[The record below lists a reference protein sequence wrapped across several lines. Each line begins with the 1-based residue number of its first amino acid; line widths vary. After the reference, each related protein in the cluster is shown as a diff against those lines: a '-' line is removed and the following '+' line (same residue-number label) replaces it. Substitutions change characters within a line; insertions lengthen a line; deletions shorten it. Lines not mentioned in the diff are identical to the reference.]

1 MKDANTGEA
10 RPLQNNP
17 PLSKAALGAPEHT
30 QTMDDPQS
38 TQSAGMSMVADIP
51 CCPIVPPTSQADDAK
66 NTVSPSQPASHDPSP
81 VSDTSL
87 TQVQPVVLQQPFSTP
102 VPAAPTQ
109 SQPQSPAH
117 QSQQGPPTMSGPTTS
132 HTQPGSG
139 PAESDGEGPPRQEFT
154 DRTIK
159 TLDEKLRNLLYQEHN
174 PSQST
179 SSTSDPPG
187 SPPVSDS
194 QSSDGPLR
202 KGEMLVNKNVLFSIW
217 LSALGSL

>member
-1 MKDANTGEA
+1 
-10 RPLQNNP
+10 
-17 PLSKAALGAPEHT
+17 
-30 QTMDDPQS
+30 
-38 TQSAGMSMVADIP
+38 MVADIP
-51 CCPIVPPTSQADDAK
+51 CCPIAPPTSQADNVQADNVK
-66 NTVSPSQPASHDPSP
+66 TNVLPPQPASHDPSP

-102 VPAAPTQ
+102 VPPPTQ

-117 QSQQGPPTMSGPTTS
+117 QTQQGPPASTS

-139 PAESDGEGPPRQEFT
+139 PAESDGEGPPRLEFT

-202 KGEMLVNKNVLFSIW
+202 RGEILVINK
-217 LSALGSL
+217 

>member
-1 MKDANTGEA
+1 MQGAKIAEIQA
-10 RPLQNNP
+10 LQCNP
-17 PLSKAALGAPEHT
+17 PLSNTAVSTPEQT
-30 QTMDDPQS
+30 QTVDDPQNK
-38 TQSAGMSMVADIP
+38 SAKRSMVADIP
-51 CCPIVPPTSQADDAK
+51 CCPIVPSTSQADNVQK
-66 NTVSPSQPASHDPSP
+66 NVPLPQPASHDPSP

-87 TQVQPVVLQQPFSTP
+87 TQLPSVVLQQPFSNP
-102 VPAAPTQ
+102 VPAATQ

-117 QSQQGPPTMSGPTTS
+117 QTQQGPSTMSGSAAS
-132 HTQPGSG
+132 HTQPGGG

-194 QSSDGPLR
+194 QSSDGPQK
-202 KGEMLVNKNVLFSIW
+202 KGEIMVKMHL
-217 LSALGSL
+217 

>member
-1 MKDANTGEA
+1 MQDTSVSEA
-10 RPLQNNP
+10 RPNTAP
-17 PLSKAALGAPEHT
+17 SAPEHS
-30 QTMDDPQS
+30 QAVDKPQS
-38 TQSAGMSMVADIP
+38 THPAGISMVADIP
-51 CCPIVPPTSQADDAK
+51 CCPIVPPTSQADNIK
-66 NTVSPSQPASHDPSP
+66 KSVPPPQPASHDPSP
-81 VSDTSL
+81 VSDASL
-87 TQVQPVVLQQPFSTP
+87 IQVQPVVLQQPFSTS
-102 VPAAPTQ
+102 VPPPTQ

-117 QSQQGPPTMSGPTTS
+117 QTQQGPPTMSGPTTS

-139 PAESDGEGPPRQEFT
+139 PAESDGEGPPRLEFT

-202 KGEMLVNKNVLFSIW
+202 KGEMLVKTDL
-217 LSALGSL
+217 

>member
-1 MKDANTGEA
+1 MQDASICETG
-10 RPLQNNP
+10 PLQNKP
-17 PLSKAALGAPEHT
+17 ALSNTALVVPEQT
-30 QTMDDPQS
+30 QTEDNSQS
-38 TQSAGMSMVADIP
+38 TRSSGMSMVTDIP
-51 CCPIVPPTSQADDAK
+51 CCPIVPPTSQADNVKK
-66 NTVSPSQPASHDPSP
+66 NVPSPQPASHDPSP
-81 VSDTSL
+81 GSDTSSH
-87 TQVQPVVLQQPFSTP
+87 QVQSVVLQQPFSTP
-102 VPAAPTQ
+102 VPPSTQ

-117 QSQQGPPTMSGPTTS
+117 QTQQGPPTMSGPTTS
-132 HTQPGSG
+132 HTQPGGG

-174 PSQST
+174 PSQTT

-202 KGEMLVNKNVLFSIW
+202 KGEIMVNIDI
-217 LSALGSL
+217 

>member
-1 MKDANTGEA
+1 MHDA
-10 RPLQNNP
+10 RPLESNP
-17 PLSKAALGAPEHT
+17 ALSTTALSAPENT
-30 QTMDDPQS
+30 QTVNDPQN
-38 TQSAGMSMVADIP
+38 THPAGMSMVADIS
-51 CCPIVPPTSQADDAK
+51 CCSIVPPTSQAD
-66 NTVSPSQPASHDPSP
+66 NVETSVPPPPQPPSHDHSP

-87 TQVQPVVLQQPFSTP
+87 TQVQPVVLQQPFSSP
-102 VPAAPTQ
+102 VPPPTQ

-117 QSQQGPPTMSGPTTS
+117 QTQQGPPTTSGPTTS

-139 PAESDGEGPPRQEFT
+139 PAESDGEGPPRLEFT

-179 SSTSDPPG
+179 SSTSEPPG

-202 KGEMLVNKNVLFSIW
+202 KGEMLVNKKQNRPPKHFISI
-217 LSALGSL
+217 

>member
-1 MKDANTGEA
+1 MQDISIGEA
-10 RPLQNNP
+10 KPLQNNLP
-17 PLSKAALGAPEHT
+17 VSNIAVSVPEQT
-30 QTMDDPQS
+30 QAVDDPQS
-38 TQSAGMSMVADIP
+38 TPLAGISMATDIP
-51 CCPIVPPTSQADDAK
+51 CCPVVPPTSQADNIK
-66 NTVSPSQPASHDPSP
+66 NASPPQPPSNDPIP

-87 TQVQPVVLQQPFSTP
+87 TQIQPVVLQQPFSTP
-102 VPAAPTQ
+102 VPPPTQ

-117 QSQQGPPTMSGPTTS
+117 QTQQGPPTTTSGPTTS

-139 PAESDGEGPPRQEFT
+139 PAESDGEGPPRLEFT

-174 PSQST
+174 PSQSA

-202 KGEMLVNKNVLFSIW
+202 RGEILVKIDL
-217 LSALGSL
+217 